1 MTRWAP
7 GCETGPGRLS
17 PRAVADSLST
27 WAMIRLDR
35 QPIAFRMPNS
45 RARRLT
51 AAGVSRLAA
60 ANAAASTGTFR

>member
-1 MTRWAP
+1 
-7 GCETGPGRLS
+7 
-17 PRAVADSLST
+17 
-27 WAMIRLDR
+27 MIRLDR